1 MEKIVV
7 AVRTFF
13 SCITMCLL
21 LAGICSN
28 VVAQQVI
35 GLSVG
40 YEYFP
45 SAELVDPIEGA
56 EDFEIQ
62 TSSRNI
68 GASFPLSFA
77 NGKILLLN
85 QIGYKRVDFCYRNFP
100 EGGTQIEQ
108 AQSIKYTFFML
119 DSLSQKWSL
128 VAVLTPGLA
137 SDFEGKVTSDDFTF
151 EGVFG
156 FIRKFSKNFSLG
168 AGAAYIRDFGKP
180 LPLPFIYFDW
190 SNGSNL
196 SATGIVPNNIDLLYK
211 LNPQIDLGLSL
222 KIGGNR
228 YHGDPDR
235 FDVNNPQME
244 YSEGTVSPMAQ
255 LYILEWLHLNV
266 EGGFAFYRNFEFL
279 DGDDVKESY
288 DLEQTGYLRAGLVLG
303 M

>member
-1 MEKIVV
+1 MEKTIVTL
-7 AVRTFF
+7 RTFF
-13 SCITMCLL
+13 ACIAISFL

-28 VVAQQVI
+28 ISAQQVI
-35 GLSVG
+35 GLSIG

-45 SAELVDPIEGA
+45 YAELADPIEGA

-62 TSSRNI
+62 TTSRSM

-77 NGKILLLN
+77 NGKILILN
-85 QIGYKRVDFCYRNFP
+85 QISYKRVDFSYRNFP
-100 EGGTQIEQ
+100 GGDSEIEQ

-119 DSLSQKWSL
+119 DSLSEKWSL

-156 FIRKFSKNFSLG
+156 FIRKFKKNFSLG

-190 SNGSNL
+190 NIGSNL
-196 SATGIVPNNIDLLYK
+196 SASGIVPNNIDLLYR
-211 LNPQIDLGLSL
+211 LNPKVDLGLSL

-228 YHGDPDR
+228 YHGDPRR
-235 FDVNNPQME
+235 FDVKNPQME
-244 YSEGTVSPMAQ
+244 YSEGTISPIVQ
-255 LYILEWLHLNV
+255 LHISEWLHLNM
-266 EGGFAFYRNFEFL
+266 EGGLAFYRNFEFL
-279 DGDDVKESY
+279 DGDDQKASY
-288 DLEQTGYLRAGLVLG
+288 DLKQTGYLRAGLVLG

>member
-1 MEKIVV
+1 MN
-7 AVRTFF
+7 
-13 SCITMCLL
+13 LL
-21 LAGICSN
+21 RLIFLLFMLIYVFNSPLQ
-28 VVAQQVI
+28 AQQAI
-35 GLSVG
+35 GISVG

-45 SAELVDPIEGA
+45 YAKLADPITGS

-62 TSSRNI
+62 TSIRNI

-77 NGKILLLN
+77 NGKILVFN
-85 QIGYKRVDFCYRNFP
+85 KISYRRVDFSYRNFP
-100 EGGTQIEQ
+100 EGGTEIEQ

-119 DSLSQKWSL
+119 DSLSEKWSL
-128 VAVLTPGLA
+128 VAILTPGLA

-156 FIRKFSKNFSLG
+156 FIRKFSKNFSFG

-190 SNGSNL
+190 NNGSKL
-196 SATGIVPNNIDLLYK
+196 SASGIVPNNIDLLYK
-211 LNPQIDLGLSL
+211 LSPKVDLGLSL

-228 YHGDPDR
+228 YHGDPRR

-244 YSEGTVSPMAQ
+244 YSEGTISPIAY
-255 LYILEWLHLNV
+255 LHILEWLHLNM

-279 DGDDVKESY
+279 DGDDEKASY
-288 DLEQTGYLRAGLVLG
+288 DLEQTGYLRAALVLG